1 MGIAPEN
8 PFVQRL
14 TMSEQKV
21 AVETYIQAAASK
33 SDRDRQDV
41 AKKKTGVFT
50 GSFAINPV
58 NGARVPIWI
67 ADYVLW
73 GYGTGAIMAVPA
85 HDERDFDFAKVFE
98 LPIVQVIAPK
108 DGTPI
113 AGDRAFVDDGLAVVM
128 VNSGPHTG
136 LDSDAGK
143 KAVVADLAAKGL
155 GAPKVGYKLRDW
167 IFARQRY
174 WGEPIP
180 IVHCERCGVV

>member
-58 NGARVPIWI
+58 NGQPVPIWV

-85 HDERDFDFAKVFE
+85 HDERDFEFAQQFG
-98 LPIVQVIAPK
+98 LPIIAVVDPGESDVVDRRAVLAGK
-108 DGTPI
+108 QCSVEDGVSI
-113 AGDRAFVDDGLAVVM
+113 NSDGYNGLATVDFKQRI
-128 VNSGPHTG
+128 TG
-136 LDSDAGK
+136 
-143 KAVVADLAAKGL
+143 DLATAGL
-155 GAPKVGYKLRDW
+155 AREAVNYKLRDW
-167 IFARQRY
+167 LFSRQRF
-174 WGEPIP
+174 WGEPFP
-180 IVHCERCGVV
+180 VLHELD